1 MATLAEILLTDEKKP
16 QVVRDCAQVVDEEV
30 AGKRGVSGVAIKAG
44 YKTVKAFK
52 PTIVPDVMAALL
64 PDFVA
69 RMEPFYARHL
79 ESGGGDFTTFC
90 TRESDA
96 IAHALLGIT
105 DDRAERS
112 RHRSLVKA
120 YKRLRPQGHKQVV
133 AAMPRVAA
141 MLVRNGA

>member
-1 MATLAEILLTDEKKP
+1 MATLAEVLLTDEKKP
-16 QVVRDCAQVVDEEV
+16 QVVRDCARVVDEEV
-30 AGKRGVSGVAIKAG
+30 SSKRGVSGIAIKAA

-64 PDFVA
+64 PDFVGK
-69 RMEPFYARHL
+69 MEPFYATHL
-79 ESGGGDFTTFC
+79 EAGGGDFTTFC
-90 TRESDA
+90 SRESDA

-105 DDRAERS
+105 DERADRS

-120 YKRLRPQGHKQVV
+120 YKRLRPQGQKQVV
-133 AAMPRVAA
+133 AAVPRIAA